1 MLHPVS
7 RALAAML
14 LMLASHTHAATSVVL
29 SGVLGSKALL
39 IVDGTAPKAV
49 AAGESHQ
56 GVKVLSVTREQA
68 VVEVDGGQ
76 QTLRLGETPS
86 RLGRMDPPSSGRRIV
101 LTADS
106 GGHFTGAGSIN
117 GKAMRFLVDT
127 GATAVAIGA
136 AEAERM
142 GLDFRNNPP
151 VTMRTANGNAQG
163 WQIKLGS
170 LRIGDVELREVDA
183 IITPTALPYV
193 LLGNSFL
200 TQFQMTRLTDQMVL
214 EKRL

>member
-1 MLHPVS
+1 MKNI
-7 RALAAML
+7 AFTTL
-14 LMLASHTHAATSVVL
+14 LMASLGAHAATSVVL

-39 IVDGTAPKAV
+39 IVGGTTPKAV

-56 GVKVLSVTREQA
+56 GVKVLSVTPEQA
-68 VVEVDGGQ
+68 VVEVDGGRH
-76 QTLRLGETPS
+76 TLRLGETPS
-86 RLGRMDPPSSGRRIV
+86 RLGRVDAPSSGRRIV
-101 LTADS
+101 LTADN

-117 GKAMRFLVDT
+117 GRAMRFLVDT

-142 GLDFRNNPP
+142 GLEFRNNPP
-151 VTMRTANGNAQG
+151 VSLRTANGTAQG
-163 WQIKLGS
+163 WRVKLDS
-170 LRIGDVELREVDA
+170 VRIGDVELREVDA

-193 LLGNSFL
+193 LLGNTFL